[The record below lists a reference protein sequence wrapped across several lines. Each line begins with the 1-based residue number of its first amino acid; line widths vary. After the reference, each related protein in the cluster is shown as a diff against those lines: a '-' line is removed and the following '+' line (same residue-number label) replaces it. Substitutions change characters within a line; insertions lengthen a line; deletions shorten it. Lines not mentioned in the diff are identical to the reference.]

1 METIAVNDFKDN
13 LLEFL
18 KKIEHGSIFTITLQG
33 KPVARIIPP
42 GITIEEARK
51 SLQTLQKT
59 AIIKDVISPIDVEWE
74 ALK

>member
-1 METIAVNDFKDN
+1 METIAVDDFKDN
-13 LLEFL
+13 FWEIL
-18 KKIEHGSIFTITLQG
+18 KKIEHGSIYTITLQG
-33 KPVARIIPP
+33 KPVARLIPP

>member
-13 LLEFL
+13 LLEIL

-33 KPVARIIPP
+33 KPIARLIPP
-42 GITIEEARK
+42 EINIEKARE
-51 SLQTLQKT
+51 SLKALQKT